1 MPLKT
6 ANSVG
11 IVLLAFLSAN
21 SRESYK
27 THSNLPG
34 IAANG
39 VAVHKKSKCASNI
52 SKFKQSNNR
61 GNKLK

>member
-6 ANSVG
+6 ALEVG
-11 IVLLAFLSAN
+11 IVLLAFLTAN

-34 IAANG
+34 IAAMQLAKIQNI
-39 VAVHKKSKCASNI
+39 HPICINLSN
-52 SKFKQSNNR
+52 QSIMEIN
-61 GNKLK
+61 